1 MLYFPQW
8 RMLERNYLMAQQLP
22 NGIYPPVPT
31 FFDEQEDLDLVTFRK
46 HLQRLADSGIAGY
59 VLMGSNGEA
68 VHLIGDERQQLIETA
83 AIVLQELY
91 EQGAEEMPLIAGCGD
106 LSTRATI
113 AHCEQAARCG
123 ADFALVLPPS
133 YYRGRMDA
141 NALLTHYRVVADA
154 SPLPI
159 LIYNMPAN
167 TAGIDLSAELI
178 GTLAEHPNIVGVKD
192 SAGNIAK
199 LAQIIASVPETFRVF
214 AGSASYLL
222 PALAVGAAGAVAALA
237 NIFPQEVCDVQACF
251 EAEQFDEARTLQAR
265 LIPINDAVTSG
276 YGVAGLKAA
285 LEFVAGYGGSPRLP
299 LLPLNAQERTRL
311 AELL

>member
-1 MLYFPQW
+1 MTL
-8 RMLERNYLMAQQLP
+8 QLP

-31 FFDEQEDLDLVTFRK
+31 FFDEQEDLDLTTFRK

-68 VHLIGDERQQLIETA
+68 VHLTDDERQQTIETA
-83 AIVLQELY
+83 RMVTQALR
-91 EQGAEEMPLIAGCGD
+91 EQGVEEMPLIVGCGD
-106 LSTRATI
+106 SSTRATI
-113 AHCEQAARCG
+113 AHCQQASRGG

-133 YYRGRMDA
+133 YYRGRMDT

-154 SPLPI
+154 SPLPV

-167 TAGIDLSAELI
+167 TAGIDLSAQLI
-178 GTLAEHPNIVGVKD
+178 CTLAEHPNIVGVKD
-192 SAGNIAK
+192 SAGNVAK
-199 LAQIIASVPETFRVF
+199 LAQIISSVPETFRVF

-222 PALAVGAAGAVAALA
+222 PALAVGASGAVAALA

-251 EAEQFDEARTLQAR
+251 EAEQFDEARMLQAR

-285 LEFVAGYGGSPRLP
+285 LELVAGYGGAPRLP
-299 LLPLNAQERTRL
+299 LLPLNGQERTHM
-311 AELL
+311 AELVREI